1 MSEPNAPQTAND
13 ANAPLPA
20 SNRNAQHAGPFPADS
35 TTNASIRATVVPVQ
49 QKRAAAFGATA
60 ALLALIVLSV
70 AWEWWLAPLR
80 PGGSAL
86 VLKAVP
92 LLLALPGV
100 WRRRLYTLQWAS
112 MLILLYFAE
121 GIVRGWSDHGLSARL
136 GWLETALAV
145 VFFVCTLAYVAPFK
159 RAAKRAAKLAAKQ
172 AANQAAQENAQ
183 QNAGQTEGSTR

>member
-1 MSEPNAPQTAND
+1 VSEPHAQPAAASDADTATQAPVTTTAM
-13 ANAPLPA
+13 PVPR
-20 SNRNAQHAGPFPADS
+20 NRP
-35 TTNASIRATVVPVQ
+35 
-49 QKRAAAFGATA
+49 AAFGATT
-60 ALLALIVLSV
+60 ALVALIALSV

-121 GIVRGWSDHGLSARL
+121 GIVRGWSDRGLSAGL
-136 GWLETALAV
+136 GWLEAALSV

-159 RAAKRAAKLAAKQ
+159 RAAKRAAKQ
-172 AANQAAQENAQ
+172 AANQPAKQPNTT
-183 QNAGQTEGSTR
+183 G

>member
-1 MSEPNAPQTAND
+1 MRPTSMP
-13 ANAPLPA
+13 
-20 SNRNAQHAGPFPADS
+20 
-35 TTNASIRATVVPVQ
+35 VP

-100 WRRRLYTLQWAS
+100 WRHRLYTLQWAS

-121 GIVRGWSDHGLSARL
+121 GIVRGWSDPGLSARL
-136 GWLETALAV
+136 GWLETALSLA
-145 VFFVCTLAYVAPFK
+145 FFVCTLAYVAPFK
-159 RAAKRAAKLAAKQ
+159 RAAKRAARQ
-172 AANQAAQENAQ
+172 AATGNARQ
-183 QNAGQTEGSTR
+183 DAGQAEESPR

>member
-1 MSEPNAPQTAND
+1 MNEPHAQ
-13 ANAPLPA
+13 PA
-20 SNRNAQHAGPFPADS
+20 SASNADTATQAPTPPTALPVPRN
-35 TTNASIRATVVPVQ
+35 
-49 QKRAAAFGATA
+49 RAAALGATT
-60 ALLALIVLSV
+60 ALVALIALSV

-100 WRRRLYTLQWAS
+100 WRRRVYTLQWAS

-121 GIVRGWSDHGLSARL
+121 GIVRGWSDRGLSAGL
-136 GWLETALAV
+136 GWLEAVLSV

-159 RAAKRAAKLAAKQ
+159 RAAKRAAKQ
-172 AANQAAQENAQ
+172 AANQPAKQPNTT
-183 QNAGQTEGSTR
+183 G

>member
-1 MSEPNAPQTAND
+1 MPVPR
-13 ANAPLPA
+13 
-20 SNRNAQHAGPFPADS
+20 NRP
-35 TTNASIRATVVPVQ
+35 
-49 QKRAAAFGATA
+49 AAFGATT
-60 ALLALIVLSV
+60 ALVALIALSV

-121 GIVRGWSDHGLSARL
+121 GIVRGWSDRGLSAGL
-136 GWLETALAV
+136 GWLEAALSV

-159 RAAKRAAKLAAKQ
+159 RAAKRAAKQ
-172 AANQAAQENAQ
+172 AANQPAKQPNTT
-183 QNAGQTEGSTR
+183 G

>member
-1 MSEPNAPQTAND
+1 MPVP
-13 ANAPLPA
+13 
-20 SNRNAQHAGPFPADS
+20 RN
-35 TTNASIRATVVPVQ
+35 
-49 QKRAAAFGATA
+49 RAAAFGATT
-60 ALLALIVLSV
+60 ALVALIALSV

-92 LLLALPGV
+92 LLLPLPGV

-121 GIVRGWSDHGLSARL
+121 GIVRGWSDRGLSAGL
-136 GWLETALAV
+136 GWLEAALSV

-159 RAAKRAAKLAAKQ
+159 RAAKRAAKQ
-172 AANQAAQENAQ
+172 AANQPAKQPNTT
-183 QNAGQTEGSTR
+183 G

>member
-1 MSEPNAPQTAND
+1 MPVPR
-13 ANAPLPA
+13 
-20 SNRNAQHAGPFPADS
+20 NRP
-35 TTNASIRATVVPVQ
+35 
-49 QKRAAAFGATA
+49 AAFGATT
-60 ALLALIVLSV
+60 ALVALIALSV

-121 GIVRGWSDHGLSARL
+121 GIVRGWSDRGLSAGL
-136 GWLETALAV
+136 GWLEAALSV
-145 VFFVCTLAYVAPFK
+145 VFFVFTLAYVAPFK
-159 RAAKRAAKLAAKQ
+159 RAAKRAAKQ
-172 AANQAAQENAQ
+172 AANQPAKRPNTT
-183 QNAGQTEGSTR
+183 G

>member
-1 MSEPNAPQTAND
+1 MNEPHAQPA
-13 ANAPLPA
+13 AA
-20 SNRNAQHAGPFPADS
+20 SNAETAAQAPMTTTAPPVPRN
-35 TTNASIRATVVPVQ
+35 
-49 QKRAAAFGATA
+49 RAAALGATT
-60 ALLALIVLSV
+60 ALVALIALSV

-100 WRRRLYTLQWAS
+100 WRRRVYTLQWAS

-121 GIVRGWSDHGLSARL
+121 GIVRGWSDRGLSAGL
-136 GWLETALAV
+136 GWLEAALSV

-159 RAAKRAAKLAAKQ
+159 RAAKRAAKQAAKQ
-172 AANQAAQENAQ
+172 AAVQAATRPANH
-183 QNAGQTEGSTR
+183 AGSEAADRANTSG

>member
-1 MSEPNAPQTAND
+1 MNEPD
-13 ANAPLPA
+13 RDPA
-20 SNRNAQHAGPFPADS
+20 R
-35 TTNASIRATVVPVQ
+35 TTNASNVNHATVASMSSNAIPVQ
-49 QKRAAAFGATA
+49 RNATAAAGATA
-60 ALLALIVLSV
+60 SLIALIALAV

-100 WRRRLYTLQWAS
+100 WRHRLYTLQWAS

-136 GWLETALAV
+136 GWLETALAL
-145 VFFVCTLAYVAPFK
+145 VFFICTLVYVAPFK
-159 RAAKRAAKLAAKQ
+159 RAAKRAAKQ
-172 AANQAAQENAQ
+172 ANTNP
-183 QNAGQTEGSTR
+183 

>member
-1 MSEPNAPQTAND
+1 MNAA
-13 ANAPLPA
+13 ALPA
-20 SNRNAQHAGPFPADS
+20 
-35 TTNASIRATVVPVQ
+35 Q

-100 WRRRLYTLQWAS
+100 WRHRLYTLQWAS

-121 GIVRGWSDHGLSARL
+121 GIVRGWSDRGLSARL
-136 GWLETALAV
+136 GWLEAALAV

-159 RAAKRAAKLAAKQ
+159 RAAKRAAK
-172 AANQAAQENAQ
+172 QAAQENAM
-183 QNAGQTEGSTR
+183 QNAGQAEGSTR

>member
-1 MSEPNAPQTAND
+1 MPVP
-13 ANAPLPA
+13 
-20 SNRNAQHAGPFPADS
+20 RN
-35 TTNASIRATVVPVQ
+35 
-49 QKRAAAFGATA
+49 RAAAFGATT
-60 ALLALIVLSV
+60 ALVALIALSV

-121 GIVRGWSDHGLSARL
+121 GIVRGWSDRGLSAGL
-136 GWLETALAV
+136 GWLEAALSV
-145 VFFVCTLAYVAPFK
+145 VFFVFTLAYVAPFK
-159 RAAKRAAKLAAKQ
+159 RAAKRAAKQ
-172 AANQAAQENAQ
+172 AANQPAKRPNTT
-183 QNAGQTEGSTR
+183 G